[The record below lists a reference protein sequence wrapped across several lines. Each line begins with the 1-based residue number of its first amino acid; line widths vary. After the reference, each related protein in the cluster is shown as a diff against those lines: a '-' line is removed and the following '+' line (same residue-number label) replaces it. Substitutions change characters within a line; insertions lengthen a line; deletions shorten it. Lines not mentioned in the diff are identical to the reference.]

1 MVVASFLLKQIY
13 FAIPNHLILAKYSPV
28 LERQSSHCRGAAGA
42 GRVKLKIIHPEPAS
56 TPGTAV
62 LEPACSGP
70 VTPYQHV
77 GAVQVWRTNKD
88 KTPSTSPS
96 QEEVKRFQSQAL
108 AVSMAATVPD
118 LHLEHVHQKLPKLH
132 VPDQGR

>member
-1 MVVASFLLKQIY
+1 MVVASFMLKQIY

-96 QEEVKRFQSQAL
+96 PLSAMSYSEIMRNIDLVKNDDGHQEGL
-108 AVSMAATVPD
+108 
-118 LHLEHVHQKLPKLH
+118 
-132 VPDQGR
+132 